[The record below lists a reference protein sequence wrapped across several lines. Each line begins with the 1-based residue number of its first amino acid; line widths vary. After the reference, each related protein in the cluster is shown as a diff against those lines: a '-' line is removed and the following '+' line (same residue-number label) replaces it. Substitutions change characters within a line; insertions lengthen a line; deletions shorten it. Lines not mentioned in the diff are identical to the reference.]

1 MLFYHFIIAFSI
13 VSHCTQFSVLCYRKV
28 MSSREQVA
36 EQLAHYLQLKTL
48 IEQLQTNNM
57 TGEPLRTQVDIGCNF
72 YMQAKV

>member
-1 MLFYHFIIAFSI
+1 
-13 VSHCTQFSVLCYRKV
+13 